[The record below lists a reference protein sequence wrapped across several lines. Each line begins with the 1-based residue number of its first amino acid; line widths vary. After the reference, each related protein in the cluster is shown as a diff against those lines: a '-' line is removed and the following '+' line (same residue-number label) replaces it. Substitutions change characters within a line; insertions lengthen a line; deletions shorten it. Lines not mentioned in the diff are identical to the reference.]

1 MFESDNRD
9 LVVGFPYGFRD
20 MFPVEC
26 RERNIISNLIREQF
40 RLWGY
45 GEVKTPVVEYTR
57 NISAGVGK
65 KWANKLIN
73 FFDIDGSLVSLRTDM
88 TIPIARLTGMRIEK
102 DQLPVR
108 FCYFANSFRQ
118 SVLQEGVKR
127 VYSQAGLELIGSS
140 SFMADVEILA
150 ILNHILAKLGF
161 KDYKVGLGQLQIIEG
176 LCDWF
181 GLSGSQRRF
190 IRGNL
195 VAKNFVN
202 IHNFLEDVDKEKA
215 QVFMS
220 LVKPQQD
227 VDYFSDILTSIGMEK
242 IDQGLDYLKRV
253 YSVLGELG
261 YGGFLLI
268 DLGIVREFDYY
279 TGLLFEVYSA
289 ATTDMIGNGGRYD
302 RLIKKFGMEVPA
314 TGFAL
319 DLDLLHKSMDSGILK
334 DKMKDLKILLV
345 KKTENHAEFI
355 RLSDR
360 IRESGACVELTV
372 GGQGDPLRLAA
383 GKGIGLV
390 CMAGNEPGRVTVFD
404 LGQGTRETMDIKNFI
419 EKINEKKYT

>member
-1 MFESDNRD
+1 MFESDKQN
-9 LVVGFPYGFRD
+9 LVVKLPYGFRD
-20 MFPVEC
+20 IFPVEC
-26 RERNIISNLIREQF
+26 RERKIIADIIGEQF

-88 TIPIARLTGMRIEK
+88 TIPIARLTGMRIK
-102 DQLPVR
+102 KGQLPVR

-127 VYSQAGLELIGSS
+127 VYSQAGLELIGSG
-140 SFMADVEILA
+140 SFMADVEILV
-150 ILNHILAKLGF
+150 ILNHILARLGF

-181 GLSGSQRRF
+181 CLSIADRRF
-190 IRGNL
+190 IRDNL
-195 VAKNFVN
+195 VSKNFVS
-202 IHNFLEDVDKEKA
+202 IHNFLEGLDRDKAKT
-215 QVFMS
+215 FMS

-227 VDYFSDILTSIGMEK
+227 AGYFSKILSSIGIEK
-242 IDQGLDYLKRV
+242 IDQGLDYLKKV
-253 YSVLGELG
+253 YSVLCQLD
-261 YGGFLLI
+261 YGDFLLI

-279 TGLLFEVYSA
+279 SGLLFEVYSA

-302 RLIKKFGMEVPA
+302 RLIREFGMEVPA

-319 DLDLLHKSMDSGILK
+319 DLDLLHKSMDSSILK
-334 DKMKDLKILLV
+334 SRMEGLKLLLV
-345 KKTENHAEFI
+345 KKTDDHAGFI
-355 RLSDR
+355 RLSDQ
-360 IRESGACVELTV
+360 IRKTGVCVEILMD
-372 GGQGDPLRLAA
+372 GEADPFTLAA
-383 GKGIGLV
+383 QKGIDLV
-390 CMAGNEPGRVTVFD
+390 CMAGDEPGQVTQFN
-404 LGQGTRETMDIKNFI
+404 LAEGSKKTMEIKKFI
-419 EKINEKKYT
+419 DNLNKKNNA